1 MALLLP
7 HTSFNELKN
16 NFQATP
22 ALVNFATR
30 VTASGSTHTK
40 GSWSSMIDPVPSD
53 CYWLNLMIGGVSQGN
68 TRTEALVDIAIG
80 PTGGGSEQVILPNLL
95 AGWSGANPLR
105 NGERVVSVPMYI
117 PAGLRV
123 SGRCQSAIASDTVD
137 LGLALSCG
145 FSGPPWAAFTCAD
158 AYGVDTATSMGTAV
172 TAGNSGTEG
181 SWTNIGSTTSRDYY
195 GLYILVQ
202 SETTGTTMT
211 SLAYHFEIGYSST
224 TLAEFLFMT
233 DSNEWTNGPFPAFP
247 YLGFIPSGTQLQ
259 VRGECSS
266 SAEVLDVALYGL
278 Y

>member
-7 HTSFNELKN
+7 HVSHNELKN
-16 NFQATP
+16 NFAATP
-22 ALVNFATR
+22 ALVQFATR
-30 VTASGSTHTK
+30 LTASGSTHTK

-53 CYWLNLMIGGVSQGN
+53 CQWLNLLIGGTSANGV
-68 TRTEALVDIAIG
+68 RTEALVDIAIG

-95 AGWSGANPLR
+95 AGWSGANILR

-117 PAGLRV
+117 PSGVRV
-123 SGRCQSAIASDTVD
+123 SGRCQSAVVSDTIEV
-137 LGLALSCG
+137 GIALSCG
-145 FSGPPWAAFTCAD
+145 FSSPPWATFTKAD
-158 AYGVDTATSMGTAV
+158 DIGTNTGTSMGTAV
-172 TAGNSGTEG
+172 TAGNTGTEG
-181 SWTNIGSTTSRDYY
+181 SWTNVGSTTARDYY

-224 TLAEFLFMT
+224 TLAEYLFIT

-247 YLGFIPSGTQLQ
+247 YLGYIPSGTQLQ

-266 SAEVLDVALYGL
+266 TAEVLDVALYGF